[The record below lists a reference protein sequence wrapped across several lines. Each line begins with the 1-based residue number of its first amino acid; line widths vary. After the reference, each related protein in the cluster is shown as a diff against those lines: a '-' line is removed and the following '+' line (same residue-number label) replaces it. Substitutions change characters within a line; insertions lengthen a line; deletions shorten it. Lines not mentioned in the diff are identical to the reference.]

1 MLLSSIKLIEVKLDD
16 SHIVEQYGDVIK
28 FYMYED
34 FDIPTYFNIHEIY
47 NRNNADEILSMLRRI
62 LRTETGEL
70 FLDETDLLPVELI
83 TAITHKLLILLN
95 QVRNKKLDPNGD
107 WETAQL
113 ITIGYL
119 AKEYGILPHV
129 IRDTATTYDLMIY
142 DVVQTWERYQHAKAS
157 GKTHIE
163 PNTEELQE
171 IMAAVRGN
179 KDD

>member
-34 FDIPTYFNIHEIY
+34 FDIPTYFDIHAIY
-47 NRNNADEILSMLRRI
+47 NRNNANEILGMLRRI

-70 FLDETDLLPVELI
+70 FLDETDLLPVDII
-83 TAITHKLLILLN
+83 TAITHKLLISID
-95 QVRNKKLDPNGD
+95 QVRNKQLNPDGD
-107 WETAQL
+107 WETAEL

-142 DVVQTWERYQHAKAS
+142 DVVQTWERYQYAKAS
-157 GKTHIE
+157 GKTHSDPSTAE
-163 PNTEELQE
+163 
-171 IMAAVRGN
+171 
-179 KDD
+179 